1 MAASASADVMH
12 KHLRS
17 QLETSKKN
25 LTKAK
30 KEREINRNK
39 NMQFELEVIELT
51 EIVNNLKENVDS
63 QRHDNFLKLSK
74 QKEKQ
79 KEIIQ
84 QQQQQQQQDIKKE
97 NQIIEEYPPEIVI
110 QQNLIRAQVEFYFS
124 DYNLKRDKRLLEKI
138 CKEPQRG
145 YLSVDEV
152 LSLSRVRQLCNSP
165 THLYD
170 SLKKSP
176 YIHMILPDK
185 ETEEE
190 KEKEK
195 ESEKEYNGKYKE
207 LVGE

>member
-1 MAASASADVMH
+1 MG
-12 KHLRS
+12 
-17 QLETSKKN
+17 
-25 LTKAK
+25 
-30 KEREINRNK
+30 EINRNK

-74 QKEKQ
+74 QKE
-79 KEIIQ
+79 
-84 QQQQQQQQDIKKE
+84 IKKQE
-97 NQIIEEYPPEIVI
+97 EQQLNNNDTDTKDDNNNNNNNNNKEIEEYPPEIVI

-152 LSLSRVRQLCNSP
+152 LSLSRVRRLCNSP

-170 SLKKSP
+170 SLKNSP
-176 YIHMILPDK
+176 YIHMTLTDDEEKKRLQEINKNKTENKIENKEQEKSNNRDK
-185 ETEEE
+185 EKDDKRLRE
-190 KEKEK
+190 
-195 ESEKEYNGKYKE
+195 
-207 LVGE
+207 